1 MSISESRA
9 VVERFI
15 AEVWNAGD
23 LGAIND
29 LVHPDYAV
37 EGTERG
43 SDFVRNNV
51 AAYRTAFPDLECT
64 IEQVIT
70 EADWVAARL
79 TLRGT
84 HLGPLGDI
92 PPSGNRVEMREMAFW
107 QVAGGR
113 VRAIWSV
120 GDALSVRVQIGALPA
135 SAWYRSLREAEGPR

>member
-1 MSISESRA
+1 MSEAENRA

-15 AEVWNAGD
+15 AGVWNAD
-23 LGAIND
+23 NPDAIDD

-37 EGTERG
+37 EGSRRG
-43 SDFVRNNV
+43 SDFVRSNV
-51 AAYRTAFPDLECT
+51 AAYRTAFPDLEWT
-64 IEQVIT
+64 IEQAIA
-70 EADWVAARL
+70 EGDWVAVRL

-107 QVAGGR
+107 QVVGSR

-120 GDALSVRVQIGALPA
+120 GDALGLRIQIGALPA
-135 SAWYRSLREAEGPR
+135 SAWHKPLHEADDPT